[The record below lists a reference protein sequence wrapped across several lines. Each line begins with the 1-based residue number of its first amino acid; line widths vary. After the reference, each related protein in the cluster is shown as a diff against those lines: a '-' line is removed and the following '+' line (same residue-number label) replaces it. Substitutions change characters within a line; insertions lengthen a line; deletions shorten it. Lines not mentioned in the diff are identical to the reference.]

1 MRTYPSLP
9 HVDDAPPGL
18 LDGGHLWLQELV
30 DGAQLRVQLRS
41 SGAVRFGDSERVF
54 DDDEIPRLYRHAVR
68 HVRERLDREALLGAV
83 DDPESVVLFTEAT
96 VFRSIEYDWDRTP
109 SVLGFDVYDADREAF
124 LPPDAAERVFD
135 RLGLEAVNTFE
146 REVRAV
152 DFRPDDYSIPG
163 SAWRDGPAAGVVV
176 RDKTGG
182 RAMLPNPDVDRGSTP
197 DALEGIVEKSREESA
212 TEPLEESAEQLAE
225 KLAEQLAT
233 DELLGRV
240 ASELGSAAG
249 YVSFDPLFER
259 TMEAIYREAGSRLLT
274 DRNATGADG
283 FRVAVDPGE
292 LRAAIAARTRAWLD
306 ARGSNQ

>member
-182 RAMLPNPDVDRGSTP
+182 RAMLPNPVIDRDGTP
-197 DALEGIVEKSREESA
+197 DPLNGLVERPGDEGA
-212 TEPLEESAEQLAE
+212 DQLAEQLTE
-225 KLAEQLAT
+225 RLAT
-233 DELLGRV
+233 DELLERV
-240 ASELGSAAG
+240 ASELESTVG
-249 YVSFDPLFER
+249 YVTFDPLFER
-259 TMEAIYREAGSRLLT
+259 TMEAIYREAGSRLLA
-274 DRNATGADG
+274 DRNATGSGG
-283 FRVAVDPGE
+283 FRIAVEPGE
-292 LRAAIAARTRAWLD
+292 LRAAVAARTRAWLD
-306 ARGSNQ
+306 ARE